1 MNLPSMSM
9 FDNWMGGDKKP
20 AQPAA
25 NGTGNQP
32 NGGVTDPNQET
43 NLENNTGTNND
54 LITQLWDEEKAK
66 PGSEGNPLGNQ
77 PPNNP
82 NPPAGPAAK
91 TDEQLRSEISTHLG
105 SVGLGDI
112 ALSAADVEKLQG
124 ENSHQEFANL
134 INTRIQQAY
143 LQSMQSA
150 QRLMRATLD
159 TELPRMVEEA
169 VNKSKSFFEGDR
181 LRSVLKTDD
190 FLKPLMDDPAT
201 APVVET
207 VMRQF
212 IVKGANK
219 DKATQLTRDYF
230 QRVRKA
236 MDPDYT
242 PPSTNTRTT
251 FRGNPRTAINFLD
264 VLKGN

>member
-1 MNLPSMSM
+1 MGMW
-9 FDNWMGGDKKP
+9 DNWMNPGSPGEKP
-20 AQPAA
+20 PVA
-25 NGTGNQP
+25 QP
-32 NGGVTDPNQET
+32 NGAVKPQNGAEDDTNLDPNQE
-43 NLENNTGTNND
+43 NNSGTND
-54 LITQLWDEEKAK
+54 ALIAQLWDEDKTKAPGADTTVGGEPAK
-66 PGSEGNPLGNQ
+66 PVAPGQ
-77 PPNNP
+77 
-82 NPPAGPAAK
+82 K
-91 TDEQLRSEISTHLG
+91 TDEQLRSEIATHLG

-112 ALSAADVEKLQG
+112 ALSAADVEKLSG

-159 TELPRMVEEA
+159 AELPKMVEEA

-181 LRSVLKTDD
+181 LRSVLKGDD
-190 FLKPLMDDPAT
+190 FLKPLMDDPSSS
-201 APVVET
+201 PVVET

-219 DKATQLTRDYF
+219 DKAIQLTRDYF
-230 QRVRKA
+230 QRLRKA
-236 MDPDYT
+236 MDPEYV
-242 PPSTNTRTT
+242 PPSANTRTT

-264 VLKGN
+264 VLKGK